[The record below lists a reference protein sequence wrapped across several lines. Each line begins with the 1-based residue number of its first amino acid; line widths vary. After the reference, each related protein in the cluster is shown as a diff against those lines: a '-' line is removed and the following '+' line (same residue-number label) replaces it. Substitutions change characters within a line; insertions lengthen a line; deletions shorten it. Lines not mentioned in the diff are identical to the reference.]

1 MTLNLIHL
9 VVNPSD
15 PITIY
20 LLSDFIGNVP
30 LLPYA
35 VMSLSVTIML
45 LTASLL
51 TLTAVIQADTEA
63 LIQQYLVRSEILG
76 DTSDT
81 LRKTAS
87 PLIISQE
94 PPLSPDEA
102 TICTLNE
109 QVQTLQTEAT
119 QQRHDCLIKELHDI
133 TLTATARAP
142 QSDCTPADSVE
153 AQPSIAEQVLHS
165 VPSAINGIGD
175 KIEAALQAIGV
186 TTVWE
191 FLVADP
197 EWIAE
202 HTLMTVKR
210 VRHLQDTVY
219 AEVASI
225 DQQEPNPL
233 LTTPVNA

>member
-1 MTLNLIHL
+1 LIQL
-9 VVNPSD
+9 VVNPND

-20 LLSDFIGNVP
+20 FLSDFIGSVP
-30 LLPYA
+30 LFPYA
-35 VMSLSVTIML
+35 VVSLSVTISL
-45 LTASLL
+45 FTASLL

-63 LIQQYLVRSEILG
+63 LIQQYLLKSQSSG
-76 DTSDT
+76 DSSDE
-81 LRKTAS
+81 LRETAT
-87 PLIISQE
+87 PLISPQVS
-94 PPLSPDEA
+94 PLSPEEA
-102 TICTLNE
+102 TIHALNE

-119 QQRHDCLIKELHDI
+119 QQRHDTLIKELHDI
-133 TLTATARAP
+133 TLTATARTP
-142 QSDCTPADSVE
+142 QSDSAPAAIVE
-153 AQPSIAEQVLHS
+153 DLPSIAELVLHS
-165 VPSAINGIGD
+165 APSAINGIGV
-175 KIEAALQAIGV
+175 KTEAQLQAIGV

-202 HTLMTVKR
+202 HTVMTVKR

-219 AEVASI
+219 DEVASI